1 MANGDIFSDV
11 IQADLARIPLFE
23 ALHTER
29 FNGCDYLLS
38 QVVVKNIFTDF
49 DRLLSRHLA
58 ATRGE
63 GFPQFTAFV
72 RFREAAG
79 MPTWKSFDPTHH
91 ASVPHALRHIA
102 ERAVSFGRDEG
113 LMLRHAG
120 RTGSAE
126 DEGIEVPLERED
138 VNTLKDALDAF
149 ETIGEPEFMEIS
161 GDFDVVF
168 CRPSPEQR
176 PITMYLRKGS
186 ASVPSDR
193 SATGTPFECPIAG
206 FRRGIRDDMGAQ
218 GYVAAA
224 RHALSA
230 AKEAAVS
237 EFRSAAETQIMA
249 FDRALH
255 GRPLDG
261 HRSDSALSLIARL
274 RAGLGDELRGLG
286 EAARITAMEWSLAVD
301 TLGRN
306 GAVHI
311 AAGHDA
317 SEGHR
322 RAAG

>member
-1 MANGDIFSDV
+1 MNDADVFTRV

-23 ALHTER
+23 ALHSER
-29 FNGCDYLLS
+29 FNGSDYLIS

-63 GFPQFTAFV
+63 GFPHYTAFV
-72 RFREAAG
+72 RFREQGALG
-79 MPTWKSFDPTHH
+79 KWKSFEPTHH
-91 ASVPHALRHIA
+91 ASVPHALRQIA
-102 ERAVSFGRDEG
+102 DRAVSFGRDEG

-120 RTGSAE
+120 RNSANE
-126 DEGIEVPLERED
+126 DEGTEIPLERED
-138 VNTLKDALDAF
+138 VNTLKDALEAF

-161 GDFDVVF
+161 GDFDIVF

-237 EFRSAAETQIMA
+237 QFRAAAEDQIMA

-274 RAGLGDELRGLG
+274 KAGLGDELRGLC
-286 EAARITAMEWSLAVD
+286 EAARITAMEWQLAVD
-301 TLGRN
+301 TLGAKA
-306 GAVHI
+306 AVHI
-311 AAGHDA
+311 A
-317 SEGHR
+317 EGREGPEGR
-322 RAAG
+322 RQAAV

>member
-1 MANGDIFSDV
+1 MAESNIFKDV

-23 ALHTER
+23 AVHSER
-29 FNGCDYLLS
+29 FNGSDYLIS

-58 ATRGE
+58 ATRGG
-63 GFPQFTAFV
+63 GFPHYTAFV
-72 RFREAAG
+72 RFREAGAADK
-79 MPTWKSFDPTHH
+79 WKSFEPTHH

-102 ERAVSFGRDEG
+102 DRAVSFGRDEG

-120 RTGSAE
+120 RTGE
-126 DEGIEVPLERED
+126 GQDEGTEVPLERED
-138 VNTLKDALDAF
+138 VNTLKDALEAF
-149 ETIGEPEFMEIS
+149 EILGEPEFMEIS
-161 GDFDVVF
+161 GDFDIVF

-224 RHALSA
+224 RHALSS

-237 EFRSAAETQIMA
+237 EFRNAAETQIMA

-261 HRSDSALSLIARL
+261 HRSDSALSLITRL
-274 RAGLGDELRGLG
+274 KAGLGDELRGLG

-301 TLGRN
+301 SLGRN
-306 GAVHI
+306 GSVHI
-311 AAGHDA
+311 ADAHDDRGA
-317 SEGHR
+317 R
-322 RAAG
+322 RQAAI